1 VSEDRAWGWVA
12 HLRAGGTTP
21 WSAWRDEAAPAGRV
35 LPGAQQLELLRRLNE
50 AGSPSEALVERVLVA
65 DLPGRGRPELPLLGA
80 DGGDYGPV
88 AVDPG
93 ELGAPELLRPATT
106 LLAEDLAADHARA
119 PKPRRAWR
127 RPRRL
132 PYRLAG
138 DPWVASAAR
147 AVLRPANSGRVLV
160 LGGPLEALL
169 ADVWAHRCLSGSGAR
184 RWSRWLQR
192 SVRLDALPR
201 GADTLGA
208 ARRLAALVGR
218 DRVTVVLDPA
228 LVPGLLRL
236 PPVERPSGTAI
247 DLARRTGP
255 ALASRVGDRAG
266 AVLRETLLPRV
277 GPVGEPPVGV
287 PDRHAAWL
295 ADQADR
301 QRDGLLADGY
311 PVLGDPDRLGE
322 RAGGPV
328 PAADETLR
336 LALRLLLTAK
346 GES

>member
-1 VSEDRAWGWVA
+1 MA

-21 WSAWRDEAAPAGRV
+21 WSAWHEEAAPTGRV

-50 AGSPSEALVERVLVA
+50 AGRPAPALAERVLAA

-80 DGGDYGPV
+80 EAGDYGPA

-93 ELGAPELLRPATT
+93 DLGAPELLRPATA
-106 LLAEDLAADHARA
+106 LLAEDLAAA
-119 PKPRRAWR
+119 PVPRPRRAWR
-127 RPRRL
+127 RPHRL

-147 AVLRPANSGRVLV
+147 AVRRPANSGHALV
-160 LGGPLEALL
+160 VGGPLETLL
-169 ADVWAHRCLSGSGAR
+169 SDVWAHRCLSGSGAL

-192 SVRLDALPR
+192 SVRLDALPA
-201 GADTLGA
+201 GGDVLGA
-208 ARRLAALVGR
+208 ARRLARLVGPE
-218 DRVTVVLDPA
+218 RVTVVLDPA
-228 LVPGLLRL
+228 LVPGLLGL
-236 PPVERPSGTAI
+236 PPVARPGGTAV

-255 ALASRVGDRAG
+255 ALAPRVGDRAA
-266 AVLRETLLPRV
+266 AVLHQTLLPRV
-277 GPVGEPPVGV
+277 AALGAGGAPVGV

-295 ADQADR
+295 ADQADH

-311 PVLGDPDRLGE
+311 PVLGDPDMLGE
-322 RAGGPV
+322 RAGGPA

-346 GES
+346 GGS